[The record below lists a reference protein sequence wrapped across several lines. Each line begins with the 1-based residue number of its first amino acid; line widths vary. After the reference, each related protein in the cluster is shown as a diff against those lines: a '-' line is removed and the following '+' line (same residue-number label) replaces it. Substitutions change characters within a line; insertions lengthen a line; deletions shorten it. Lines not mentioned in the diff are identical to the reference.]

1 MAKIVELPDGR
12 KAEFPDS
19 MSNEKIADVLSKQF
33 GGQQDSQQDEQ
44 AREFRPGFVPP
55 PESRRMER
63 QIEKEKSFG
72 AAYNPRSL
80 DQRREDFLKE
90 QQNILERTKED
101 IKQEKERK
109 YYASE
114 FFNQFDFGKSDIGF
128 YERNRIAA
136 ADNFEEKQNQF
147 ARLYP
152 EGDLQRIPVTG
163 ELVFRREPSESY
175 RKLNPEGADPTDLAY
190 LAGEYGPVTL
200 GEILGSSLSFNRR
213 SGQIEGLPKGSA
225 LGKPRRVMSTL
236 AKGGLGAAVF
246 EAGSQAFQFS
256 TGVQEDP
263 WATAL
268 LRRPATEGLITIV
281 GGAAAEPVF
290 RGVDVALGS
299 GIYTP
304 TQQGARGM
312 AAADRLGLPQPLP
325 GQTTGS
331 NFVTRVQG
339 QAGQLTPKIDNYLAD
354 ANTRAV
360 SALNNIA
367 ELTPT
372 QRRAAINTIQ
382 NGLDQEKANLVR
394 SLGRP
399 ANVSNQEYGQYV
411 KNAYDQ
417 FYERTKTDVAN
428 VYAVAKSYLTE
439 GDQIKFDISNLKT
452 EAGRIADTTKVTV
465 VRDGQAAP
473 EEITNEAL
481 SEVRDLARQ
490 IRDSDPESVTPEV
503 MMAWEDRLSELSTP
517 PLDGDPS
524 VARRPMLRGGYT
536 EANQKAITLKKF
548 LKESFDNPLNRGK
561 EFGEAWQK
569 ARSAAISRADAL
581 NDAFSMYIAKTQEP
595 SVVANYIFNPENIK
609 PENVR
614 AMFRL
619 MDETQRDA
627 VQAGFL
633 GKFLRNPDKINES
646 LDTFDEDVLTLMLSP
661 NEVKRLRETGRIISN
676 LDNSGIGRVLSRQEE
691 FVPFFQELVTRNPQ
705 TVQTGNL
712 FQLVQR
718 RGGIN
723 SPEGRAIKG
732 ALVEAIARDA
742 VSLTG
747 SKGNRQVSSG
757 TLDQALSNY
766 EDRNLLRFLSED
778 DVNNLRDLFDY
789 VGTIQPQGEGVAGLI
804 GAQTVSQAT
813 RLEPTALTT
822 LLRQVGVGN
831 LIVSGIGK
839 RVLQGTV
846 KGRIVPRNAGV
857 PLITTLERILVD
869 QALAGNSGELP
880 ELSEMEESSNI
891 APSGVVQ

>member
-1 MAKIVELPDGR
+1 VIIKKVQI
-12 KAEFPDS
+12 
-19 MSNEKIADVLSKQF
+19 
-33 GGQQDSQQDEQ
+33 DEQ

-417 FYERTKTDVAN
+417 FK
-428 VYAVAKSYLTE
+428 L
-439 GDQIKFDISNLKT
+439 
-452 EAGRIADTTKVTV
+452 
-465 VRDGQAAP
+465 
-473 EEITNEAL
+473 
-481 SEVRDLARQ
+481 
-490 IRDSDPESVTPEV
+490 
-503 MMAWEDRLSELSTP
+503 
-517 PLDGDPS
+517 
-524 VARRPMLRGGYT
+524 
-536 EANQKAITLKKF
+536 
-548 LKESFDNPLNRGK
+548 
-561 EFGEAWQK
+561 
-569 ARSAAISRADAL
+569 
-581 NDAFSMYIAKTQEP
+581 
-595 SVVANYIFNPENIK
+595 
-609 PENVR
+609 
-614 AMFRL
+614 
-619 MDETQRDA
+619 ETQT
-627 VQAGFL
+627 Q
-633 GKFLRNPDKINES
+633 K
-646 LDTFDEDVLTLMLSP
+646 VL
-661 NEVKRLRETGRIISN
+661 
-676 LDNSGIGRVLSRQEE
+676 
-691 FVPFFQELVTRNPQ
+691 
-705 TVQTGNL
+705 
-712 FQLVQR
+712 
-718 RGGIN
+718 
-723 SPEGRAIKG
+723 
-732 ALVEAIARDA
+732 
-742 VSLTG
+742 
-747 SKGNRQVSSG
+747 
-757 TLDQALSNY
+757 
-766 EDRNLLRFLSED
+766 
-778 DVNNLRDLFDY
+778 
-789 VGTIQPQGEGVAGLI
+789 
-804 GAQTVSQAT
+804 
-813 RLEPTALTT
+813 
-822 LLRQVGVGN
+822 
-831 LIVSGIGK
+831 
-839 RVLQGTV
+839 LQ
-846 KGRIVPRNAGV
+846 K
-857 PLITTLERILVD
+857 
-869 QALAGNSGELP
+869 
-880 ELSEMEESSNI
+880 
-891 APSGVVQ
+891 